1 MAERRRARS
10 VKDAD
15 DDRDQVAPDEAE
27 DEDEEFAAQDQ
38 TGPAGQRIEAGEDE
52 RESGDDADAE
62 EDIGAVSEDVPASS
76 RRRSGA
82 NGRQGVRQRP
92 SPRRHPALTVKDAAK
107 AALQQI
113 VDLTAKP
120 AETIT
125 GVERTEDGW
134 TVGIEVV
141 EDRRIPSSADIL
153 ATYRAEM
160 DQNGDLVSYHRVRRY
175 PRGRGDSNEGS

>member
-15 DDRDQVAPDEAE
+15 DDPDQIAADEAQ
-27 DEDEEFAAQDQ
+27 DEDEEFAA
-38 TGPAGQRIEAGEDE
+38 GEDQ
-52 RESGDDADAE
+52 RESG
-62 EDIGAVSEDVPASS
+62 DVPASS

-92 SPRRHPALTVKDAAK
+92 SSGRHTPLTVKDAAR

-134 TVGIEVV
+134 RVGIEVI

-160 DQNGDLVSYHRVRRY
+160 DQKGDLVSYHRVRRY

>member
-1 MAERRRARS
+1 MAERRRARG

-15 DDRDQVAPDEAE
+15 DDPDQLAPDEA
-27 DEDEEFAAQDQ
+27 DDEELAAD
-38 TGPAGQRIEAGEDE
+38 EED
-52 RESGDDADAE
+52 
-62 EDIGAVSEDVPASS
+62 DIGAVGEDVPVSS

-92 SPRRHPALTVKDAAK
+92 SPTRHPALTVKDAAR

-113 VDLTAKP
+113 VDLTGKP
-120 AETIT
+120 ADGIT

-134 TVGIEVV
+134 RVGIEVI

-153 ATYRAEM
+153 ATYLAEL
-160 DQNGDLVSYHRVRRY
+160 DQDGDLVSYHRVRRY